1 MKKNLSKMMSMEFDY
16 IIVGAGSA
24 GCLLANR
31 LSSDPENRVLLIE
44 AGRKDNNLWLHVP
57 VGYFKTMN
65 NPKFDWM
72 YQLEKDKGLNNRRID
87 WPRGKV
93 LGGSSALNG
102 LLYIRGDKHDYD
114 NWEKLGNKGW
124 SYKEVLPLFKK
135 FECQENGEDQYHGV
149 DGELKVSNL
158 RLRRK
163 IADLFIKASE
173 EIGIPFNADCNGEKQ
188 EGVGYFQQ
196 TTHKGFRRSS
206 YRSFLNRKVRA
217 RKNLTIMTSTQ
228 ISKVIFDGS
237 KAIGVECIQ
246 NKRKASLT
254 IHAKKE
260 IILSAGAISS
270 PQILQLS
277 GIGDKD
283 LLNKFGIKTIHH
295 NPAVGKNLQDHL
307 QIRLVYKT
315 NTRTLNDELNTW
327 WKKALIGVQ
336 YILFRTGPLT
346 LSASQVFAF
355 TNTALD
361 GSRPNIQ
368 FHMQPLSADKPG
380 DGVHPFSAFTMS
392 VCNLRPESRG
402 EVSINSS
409 NPEDLPTIIPNYLS
423 TESDRKVAIESI
435 KVARKIAQAN
445 SIKEHI
451 LDEFVPGNSLSSDD
465 ELLEVARN
473 HSQSIYHPVG
483 TCKMGHDKESVVDD
497 QLRVHGI
504 KNLRVVDASI
514 MPELV
519 SGNTNAP
526 TMMIA
531 EKAAEMILNNSHT
544 SLTK

>member
-1 MKKNLSKMMSMEFDY
+1 MQEKYDY

-31 LSSDPENRVLLIE
+31 LSANPDNSVLLIE
-44 AGRKDNNLWLHVP
+44 AGRKDDNLWLHVP

-72 YQLEKDKGLNNRRID
+72 YKLEKDKGLNNRRID

-102 LLYIRGDKHDYD
+102 LLYIRGDRHDYD
-114 NWEKLGNKGW
+114 NWKDLGNKGW
-124 SYKEVLPLFKK
+124 GYDDVLPYFKK
-135 FECQENGEDQYHGV
+135 FECQENGENEYHGV

-173 EIGIPFNADCNGEKQ
+173 EIGIPYNPDCNGEKQ

-196 TTHKGFRRSS
+196 TSFKGFRRSS
-206 YRSFLNRKVRA
+206 YRSFLNRKIRS
-217 RKNLTIMTSTQ
+217 RENLTIITNTQ
-228 ISKVIFDGS
+228 ISKLVFSD
-237 KAIGVECIQ
+237 KKVIGVECIQ
-246 NKRKASLT
+246 SKGQPNKT
-254 IHAKKE
+254 IYANHE
-260 IILSAGAISS
+260 VILSAGAISS

-277 GIGDKD
+277 GIGDEKH
-283 LLNKFGIKTIHH
+283 LTKLGVNVVHN

-307 QIRLVYKT
+307 QVRMVFKT

-327 WKKALIGVQ
+327 WKKALIGLQ
-336 YILFRTGPLT
+336 YALFRTGPLT
-346 LSASQVFAF
+346 LSASQVYIF
-355 TNTALD
+355 TNTSLD

-392 VCNLRPESRG
+392 ICSLRPQSRG
-402 EVSINSS
+402 EVTINSA
-409 NPEDLPTIIPNYLS
+409 NPKDLPKIIPNYLS
-423 TESDRKVAIESI
+423 TKSDQKIAIDSI
-435 KVARKIAQAN
+435 KVARKIAEAD
-445 SIKEHI
+445 SLKKHI
-451 LDEFVPGNSLSSDD
+451 LDEFIPGSSFVSD
-465 ELLEVARN
+465 EDLLEAAKN
-473 HSQSIYHPVG
+473 NSQSIYHPVG
-483 TCKMGHDKESVVDD
+483 TCKMGNDKSSVVDD
-497 QLRVHGI
+497 RLKVHGI
-504 KNLRVVDASI
+504 SGLRVVDASI

-531 EKAAEMILNNSHT
+531 EKAAEMILADNHP
-544 SLTK
+544 SLTN

>member
-1 MKKNLSKMMSMEFDY
+1 MQEKYDY

-31 LSSDPENRVLLIE
+31 LSANPDNSVLLIE
-44 AGRKDNNLWLHVP
+44 AGRKDDNLWLHVP

-72 YQLEKDKGLNNRRID
+72 YKLEKDKGLNNRRID

-102 LLYIRGDKHDYD
+102 LLYIRGDRHDYD
-114 NWEKLGNKGW
+114 NWKDLGNKGW
-124 SYKEVLPLFKK
+124 GYDDVLPYFKK
-135 FECQENGEDQYHGV
+135 FECQENGENEYHGV

-173 EIGIPFNADCNGEKQ
+173 EIGIPYNPDCNGEKQ

-196 TTHKGFRRSS
+196 TSFKGFRRSS
-206 YRSFLNRKVRA
+206 YRSFLNRKIRS
-217 RKNLTIMTSTQ
+217 RENLTIITNTQ
-228 ISKVIFDGS
+228 ISKLAFSDKKV
-237 KAIGVECIQ
+237 IGVECIQ
-246 NKRKASLT
+246 SKGQPNKT
-254 IHAKKE
+254 IYANHE
-260 IILSAGAISS
+260 VILSAGAISS

-277 GIGDKD
+277 GIGDEKH
-283 LLNKFGIKTIHH
+283 LTKLGVNVVHN

-307 QIRLVYKT
+307 QVRMVFKT

-327 WKKALIGVQ
+327 WKKALIGLQ
-336 YILFRTGPLT
+336 YALFRTGPLT
-346 LSASQVFAF
+346 LSASQVYIF
-355 TNTALD
+355 TNTSLD

-392 VCNLRPESRG
+392 ICNLRPQSRG
-402 EVSINSS
+402 EVTINSK
-409 NPEDLPTIIPNYLS
+409 NPEDLPKIIPNYLS
-423 TESDRKVAIESI
+423 TQSDQKIAIDSI
-435 KVARKIAQAN
+435 KVARKIANASPLKQ
-445 SIKEHI
+445 HI
-451 LDEFVPGNSLSSDD
+451 LDEFVPGGSLVSDED
-465 ELLEVARN
+465 LLEAAKN
-473 HSQSIYHPVG
+473 NSQSIYHPVG
-483 TCKMGHDKESVVDD
+483 TCKMGNDKNSVVDD
-497 QLRVHGI
+497 QLKVYGV
-504 KNLRVVDASI
+504 KGLRVVDASI

-531 EKAAEMILNNSHT
+531 EKAAEMILSDNKV

>member
-1 MKKNLSKMMSMEFDY
+1 MQEKYDY

-31 LSSDPENRVLLIE
+31 LSANPNNSVLLIE

-72 YQLEKDKGLNNRRID
+72 YKLEKDKGLNNRRID

-102 LLYIRGDKHDYD
+102 LLYIRGDRHDYD
-114 NWEKLGNKGW
+114 NWQRLGNKGW
-124 SYKEVLPLFKK
+124 GYDKVLPYFKK
-135 FECQENGEDQYHGV
+135 FECQENGENEYHGV

-158 RLRRK
+158 RLKRE
-163 IADLFIKASE
+163 IAELFIQASQ
-173 EIGIPFNADCNGEKQ
+173 EIGIPYNPDCNGEQQ

-196 TTHKGFRRSS
+196 TSFKGFRKSS
-206 YRSFLNRKVRA
+206 YRSFLNKKIRG
-217 RKNLTIMTSTQ
+217 RKNLTIVTNTQ
-228 ISKVIFDGS
+228 ISKLIFED
-237 KAIGVECIQ
+237 KRVIGVNCIQ
-246 NKRKASLT
+246 SYNQPDKT
-254 IHAKKE
+254 IYANNE
-260 IILSAGAISS
+260 VILSAGSISS

-277 GIGDKD
+277 GIGDAKQ
-283 LLNKFGIKTIHH
+283 LEKLGIDVVHN

-307 QIRLVYKT
+307 QVRMVFKT

-327 WKKALIGVQ
+327 WKKALIGLQ
-336 YILFRTGPLT
+336 YFLFRTGPLT
-346 LSASQVFAF
+346 LSASQVYVF
-355 TNTALD
+355 TNTSLD

-392 VCNLRPESRG
+392 ICNLRPESRG
-402 EVSINSS
+402 EVTSNSAD
-409 NPEDLPTIIPNYLS
+409 PTQLPKIIPNYLS
-423 TESDRKVAIESI
+423 TEADRKIAIDSI
-435 KVARKIAQAN
+435 KVARKIAEAD
-445 SIKEHI
+445 SLKKHI
-451 LDEFVPGNSLSSDD
+451 LEEYVPGQSFISDE
-465 ELLEVARN
+465 ELLEAAKN
-473 HSQSIYHPVG
+473 NSQSIYHPVG
-483 TCKMGHDKESVVDD
+483 TCKMGDDENSVVDE
-497 QLRVHGI
+497 QLKVHGI
-504 KNLRVVDASI
+504 SGLRVVDASI

-531 EKAAEMILNNSHT
+531 EKAAEMILSDNNP
-544 SLTK
+544 SLTM

>member
-1 MKKNLSKMMSMEFDY
+1 MPKEYDY

-31 LSSDPENRVLLIE
+31 LSSDPENKVLLIE
-44 AGRKDNNLWLHVP
+44 AGRRDNNLWLHVP

-72 YQLEKDKGLNNRRID
+72 YKLEKDKGLNNRRID

-102 LLYIRGDKHDYD
+102 LLYIRGDRYDYD

-163 IADLFIKASE
+163 IADLFIEASE
-173 EIGIPFNADCNGEKQ
+173 EIGIPFNQDCNGEKQ

-206 YRSFLNRKVRA
+206 YRSFLNRKVRS

-228 ISKVIFDGS
+228 INKVIFDGTQ
-237 KAIGVECIQ
+237 AIGVNCSQ
-246 NKRKASLT
+246 KKGKTSLT

-260 IILSAGAISS
+260 VILSTGAISS

-277 GIGDKD
+277 GIGDEN

-295 NPAVGKNLQDHL
+295 NPWVGKNLQDHL

-327 WKKALIGVQ
+327 WKKALIGMQ

-409 NPEDLPTIIPNYLS
+409 NPENLPTIIPNYLS
-423 TESDRKVAIESI
+423 TESDREVAVESI

-451 LDEFVPGNSLSSDD
+451 LDEFVPGGSFSSDE
-465 ELLEVARN
+465 ELLEAARN

-497 QLRVHGI
+497 QLRVHGV

-531 EKAAEMILNNSHT
+531 EKAAEMILGKNHSG
-544 SLTK
+544 LTK

>member
-1 MKKNLSKMMSMEFDY
+1 MEYDY

-31 LSSDPENRVLLIE
+31 LSSDPENKVLLIE
-44 AGRKDNNLWLHVP
+44 AGRRDNNLWLHVP

-72 YQLEKDKGLNNRRID
+72 YKLEKDKGLNNRRID

-135 FECQENGEDQYHGV
+135 FECQENGEDHYHGV

-163 IADLFIKASE
+163 IADLFIEASE
-173 EIGIPFNADCNGEKQ
+173 EIGIPFNKDCNGEKQ

-228 ISKVIFDGS
+228 INRVIFDGTQ
-237 KAIGVECIQ
+237 ATGVNCTQ
-246 NKRKASLT
+246 KKGKTSLT

-260 IILSAGAISS
+260 VILSAGAISS

-277 GIGDKD
+277 GIGDED
-283 LLNKFGIKTIHH
+283 LLNKLGIQTIHH

-327 WKKALIGVQ
+327 WKKALIGMQ

-423 TESDRKVAIESI
+423 TKSDREVAVESI

-451 LDEFVPGNSLSSDD
+451 LDEFVPGGSFSSDE
-465 ELLEVARN
+465 ELLEAARN

-497 QLRVHGI
+497 QLRVHGV

-531 EKAAEMILNNSHT
+531 EKAAEMILGKIHSG
-544 SLTK
+544 LTK

>member
-1 MKKNLSKMMSMEFDY
+1 MMPKEYDY

-31 LSSDPENRVLLIE
+31 LSSVPENKVLLIE
-44 AGRKDNNLWLHVP
+44 AGRRDNNLWLHVP

-72 YQLEKDKGLNNRRID
+72 YKLEKDKGLNNRRID

-102 LLYIRGDKHDYD
+102 LLYIRGDRHDYD

-124 SYKEVLPLFKK
+124 SYRDVLPLFKK
-135 FECQENGEDQYHGV
+135 FECQENGENEYHGI

-206 YRSFLNRKVRA
+206 YRSFLNGKVRA
-217 RKNLTIMTSTQ
+217 RKNLTIMTNTQ

-237 KAIGVECIQ
+237 KAIGVDCLQ
-246 NKRKASLT
+246 KRSKENLT
-254 IHAKKE
+254 IHANKE
-260 IILSAGAISS
+260 VILSAGAISS

-277 GIGDKD
+277 GIGDEN
-283 LLNKFGIKTIHH
+283 LLNKLDIKTIHH

-327 WKKALIGVQ
+327 WKKALIGMQ

-355 TNTALD
+355 TNTSLD

-402 EVSINSS
+402 EVSIHSS
-409 NPEDLPTIIPNYLS
+409 NPKDLPTIIPNYLS
-423 TESDRKVAIESI
+423 TKSDREVAVASI

-451 LDEFVPGNSLSSDD
+451 LDEFVPGESFSSDE

-483 TCKMGHDKESVVDD
+483 TCKMGHDKDSVVDD
-497 QLRVHGI
+497 QLRVHGV

-531 EKAAEMILNNSHT
+531 EKAAEMILGNSH
-544 SLTK
+544 SGLTN

>member
-1 MKKNLSKMMSMEFDY
+1 MMPMEYDY

-31 LSSDPENRVLLIE
+31 LSSDPENKVLLIE
-44 AGRKDNNLWLHVP
+44 AGRRDNNLWLHVP

-72 YQLEKDKGLNNRRID
+72 YKLEKDKGLNNRRID

-163 IADLFIKASE
+163 IADLFIEASE
-173 EIGIPFNADCNGEKQ
+173 EIGIPFNKDCNGEKQ

-206 YRSFLNRKVRA
+206 YRSFLNRKVRS

-228 ISKVIFDGS
+228 INKVIFDGTQ
-237 KAIGVECIQ
+237 AIGVNCSQ
-246 NKRKASLT
+246 KKGKTSLT

-260 IILSAGAISS
+260 VILSAGAISS

-277 GIGDKD
+277 GIGDED
-283 LLNKFGIKTIHH
+283 LLNKLGIQTIHH

-327 WKKALIGVQ
+327 WKKALIGMQ

-355 TNTALD
+355 TNTSLD

-423 TESDRKVAIESI
+423 TESDREVAVESI

-451 LDEFVPGNSLSSDD
+451 LDEFVPGGSFSSDE
-465 ELLEVARN
+465 ELLEAARN

-497 QLRVHGI
+497 QLRVHGV

-531 EKAAEMILNNSHT
+531 EKAAEMILGKIHSG
-544 SLTK
+544 LTK

>member
-1 MKKNLSKMMSMEFDY
+1 MQEKYDY

-31 LSSDPENRVLLIE
+31 LSANPDNSVLLIE
-44 AGRKDNNLWLHVP
+44 AGRKDDNLWLHVP

-72 YQLEKDKGLNNRRID
+72 YKLEKDKGLNNRRID

-102 LLYIRGDKHDYD
+102 LLYIRGDRHDYD
-114 NWEKLGNKGW
+114 NWKDLGNKGW
-124 SYKEVLPLFKK
+124 GYDDVLPYFKK
-135 FECQENGEDQYHGV
+135 FECQENGENEYHGV

-173 EIGIPFNADCNGEKQ
+173 EIGIPYNPDCNGEKQ

-196 TTHKGFRRSS
+196 TSFKGFRRSS
-206 YRSFLNRKVRA
+206 YRSFLNRKIRS
-217 RKNLTIMTSTQ
+217 RENLTIITNTQ
-228 ISKVIFDGS
+228 ISKLVFSD
-237 KAIGVECIQ
+237 KKVIGVECIQ
-246 NKRKASLT
+246 SKGQPNKT
-254 IHAKKE
+254 IYANHE
-260 IILSAGAISS
+260 VILSAGAISS

-277 GIGDKD
+277 GIGDEKH
-283 LLNKFGIKTIHH
+283 LTKLGVNVVHN

-307 QIRLVYKT
+307 QVRMVFKT

-327 WKKALIGVQ
+327 WKKALIGLQ
-336 YILFRTGPLT
+336 YALFRTGPLT
-346 LSASQVFAF
+346 LSASQVYIF
-355 TNTALD
+355 TNTSLD

-392 VCNLRPESRG
+392 ICNLRPQSRG
-402 EVSINSS
+402 EVTINSK
-409 NPEDLPTIIPNYLS
+409 NPEDLPKIIPNYLS
-423 TESDRKVAIESI
+423 TESDQKIAIDSI
-435 KVARKIAQAN
+435 KVARKIANASPLKQ
-445 SIKEHI
+445 HI
-451 LDEFVPGNSLSSDD
+451 LDEFVPGGSLVSDED
-465 ELLEVARN
+465 LLEAAKN
-473 HSQSIYHPVG
+473 NSQSIYHPVG
-483 TCKMGHDKESVVDD
+483 TCKMGNDKNSVVDD
-497 QLRVHGI
+497 QLKVYGV
-504 KNLRVVDASI
+504 KGLRVVDASI

-531 EKAAEMILNNSHT
+531 EKAAAMILSDNKV

>member
-1 MKKNLSKMMSMEFDY
+1 MLKEYDY
-16 IIVGAGSA
+16 IVIGAGSA

-31 LSSDPENRVLLIE
+31 LSLDPENKVLLIE
-44 AGRKDNNLWLHVP
+44 AGRRDNNIWLHVP

-72 YQLEKDKGLNNRRID
+72 YKLEKDKGLNNRRID

-102 LLYIRGDKHDYD
+102 LLYIRGDRHDYD

-124 SYKEVLPLFKK
+124 SYKDVLPYFKK
-135 FECQENGEDQYHGV
+135 FECQENGANEFHGI

-158 RLRRK
+158 RLRRE
-163 IADLFIKASE
+163 IADLFIQASE
-173 EIGIPFNADCNGEKQ
+173 EVGIPFNSDCNGEKQ

-206 YRSFLNRKVRA
+206 YRSFLNRKIRS
-217 RKNLTIMTSTQ
+217 RKNLTIVTNTQ
-228 ISKVIFDGS
+228 LGKVIFEGS
-237 KAIGVECIQ
+237 KAIGVECSQ
-246 NKRKASLT
+246 NKGQSNQI
-254 IHAKKE
+254 IHANKE
-260 IILSAGAISS
+260 VILSAGAISS

-277 GIGDKD
+277 GIGDDKH
-283 LLNKFGIKTIHH
+283 LSELGIKTIHN
-295 NPAVGKNLQDHL
+295 NPSVGKNLQDHL
-307 QIRLVYKT
+307 QVRMVYKT

-327 WKKALIGVQ
+327 WKKGLIGLQ
-336 YILFRTGPLT
+336 YMLFRTGPLT

-355 TNTALD
+355 TNTSLD

-392 VCNLRPESRG
+392 ICNLRPESRG
-402 EVSINSS
+402 EVSIKSS
-409 NPEDLPTIIPNYLS
+409 NPNDLPTIIPNYLS
-423 TESDRKVAIESI
+423 TESDRQIAIDSI
-435 KVARKIAQAN
+435 KVARKIAKAN
-445 SIKEHI
+445 SIKNNI
-451 LDEFVPGNSLSSDD
+451 LDEYVPGYSFESDE
-465 ELLEVARN
+465 ELLEVAKN

-483 TCKMGHDKESVVDD
+483 TCKMGHDEESVVDD
-497 QLRVHGI
+497 RLRVHGVSG
-504 KNLRVVDASI
+504 LRVVDASI

-531 EKAAEMILNNSHT
+531 EKAAEMILEDNHS

>member
-1 MKKNLSKMMSMEFDY
+1 MSRTYDF
-16 IIVGAGSA
+16 IIIGAGSA

-31 LSSDPENRVLLIE
+31 LSENPSNSVLLIE
-44 AGRKDNNLWLHVP
+44 AGRKDNNLWLHIP

-72 YQLEKDKGLNNRRID
+72 FKLEKDKGVNNRRID

-102 LLYIRGDKHDYD
+102 LLYIRGDRHDYD
-114 NWEKLGNKGW
+114 NWKDLGNEGW
-124 SYKEVLPLFKK
+124 SYKDVLPYFKK
-135 FECQENGEDQYHGV
+135 FECQENGSNEYHGV

-158 RLRRK
+158 RLKRK

-173 EIGIPFNADCNGEKQ
+173 EIGIPNNPDCNGENQ

-196 TTHKGFRRSS
+196 TSFKGFRRSS
-206 YRSFLNRKVRA
+206 YRSFLNKKIRN
-217 RKNLTIMTSTQ
+217 RKNLTIITNTQ
-228 ISKVIFDGS
+228 VSKVLFKNK
-237 KAIGVECIQ
+237 KAIGVQCIES
-246 NKRKASLT
+246 NAHKDRNIYANS
-254 IHAKKE
+254 E
-260 IILSAGAISS
+260 VIISAGSISS

-277 GIGDKD
+277 GIGDEQHLKG
-283 LLNKFGIKTIHH
+283 LGINVIHN

-307 QIRLVYKT
+307 QVRMVFKT

-327 WKKALIGVQ
+327 WKKALIGLQ
-336 YILFRTGPLT
+336 YMLFRTGPLT
-346 LSASQVFAF
+346 LSASQVYAF
-355 TNTALD
+355 TNTSLD

-392 VCNLRPESRG
+392 ICNLRPESRG
-402 EVSINSS
+402 EVKINSS
-409 NPEDLPTIIPNYLS
+409 DPTQLPKIIPNYLS
-423 TESDRKVAIESI
+423 TDSDKKIAIDSI
-435 KVARKIAQAN
+435 KVARKIADAD
-445 SIKEHI
+445 SLKKYI
-451 LDEFVPGNSLSSDD
+451 LEEYVPGPAFESDE
-465 ELLEVARN
+465 ELLEAAKN
-473 HSQSIYHPVG
+473 NSQSIYHPVG
-483 TCKMGHDKESVVDD
+483 TCKMGNDIDSVVDEK
-497 QLRVHGI
+497 LKVYGVSG
-504 KNLRVVDASI
+504 LRVVDASI

-531 EKAAEMILNNSHT
+531 EKASEMILADYDL

>member
-1 MKKNLSKMMSMEFDY
+1 MQEKYDY

-31 LSSDPENRVLLIE
+31 LSANPNNSVLLIE

-72 YQLEKDKGLNNRRID
+72 YKLEKDKGLNNRRID

-102 LLYIRGDKHDYD
+102 LLYIRGDRHDYD
-114 NWEKLGNKGW
+114 NWKRLGNKGW
-124 SYKEVLPLFKK
+124 GYDKVLPYFKK
-135 FECQENGEDQYHGV
+135 FECQENGENEYHGV

-158 RLRRK
+158 RLKRE
-163 IADLFIKASE
+163 IAELFIQASQ
-173 EIGIPFNADCNGEKQ
+173 EIGIPYNPDCNGEQQ

-196 TTHKGFRRSS
+196 TSFKGFRKSS
-206 YRSFLNRKVRA
+206 YRSFLNKKIRS
-217 RKNLTIMTSTQ
+217 RKNLTIVTNTQ
-228 ISKVIFDGS
+228 ISKLIFED
-237 KAIGVECIQ
+237 KRVIGVNCIQ
-246 NKRKASLT
+246 SYNQPDKT
-254 IHAKKE
+254 IYANNE
-260 IILSAGAISS
+260 VILSAGSISS

-277 GIGDKD
+277 GIGDAKQ
-283 LLNKFGIKTIHH
+283 LEKLGIDVVHN

-307 QIRLVYKT
+307 QVRMVFKT

-327 WKKALIGVQ
+327 WKKALIGLQ
-336 YILFRTGPLT
+336 YFLFRTGPLT
-346 LSASQVFAF
+346 LSASQVYVF
-355 TNTALD
+355 TNTSLD

-392 VCNLRPESRG
+392 ICNLRPESRG
-402 EVSINSS
+402 EVTINSAD
-409 NPEDLPTIIPNYLS
+409 PTQLPKIIPNYLS
-423 TESDRKVAIESI
+423 TEADRKIAIDSI
-435 KVARKIAQAN
+435 KVARKIAEAD
-445 SIKEHI
+445 SLKKHI
-451 LDEFVPGNSLSSDD
+451 LDEYVPGQSFISDE
-465 ELLEVARN
+465 ELLEAAKN
-473 HSQSIYHPVG
+473 NSQSIYHPVG
-483 TCKMGHDKESVVDD
+483 TCKMGDDENSVVDE
-497 QLRVHGI
+497 QLKVHGI
-504 KNLRVVDASI
+504 SGLRVVDASI

-531 EKAAEMILNNSHT
+531 EKAAEMILSDNNP
-544 SLTK
+544 SLTT

>member
-72 YQLEKDKGLNNRRID
+72 YRLEKDKGLNNRRID

-260 IILSAGAISS
+260 VILSAGAISS

-283 LLNKFGIKTIHH
+283 LLNKLGIKTIHH

-327 WKKALIGVQ
+327 WKRALIGVQ

-451 LDEFVPGNSLSSDD
+451 LDEFVPGNSFSSDD

>member
-1 MKKNLSKMMSMEFDY
+1 MSRTYDF
-16 IIVGAGSA
+16 IIIGAGSA

-31 LSSDPENRVLLIE
+31 LSENPSSSVLLIE
-44 AGRKDNNLWLHVP
+44 AGRKDNNLWLHIP

-72 YQLEKDKGLNNRRID
+72 FKLEKDKGVNNRRID

-102 LLYIRGDKHDYD
+102 LLYIRGDRHDYD
-114 NWEKLGNKGW
+114 NWKDLGNEGW
-124 SYKEVLPLFKK
+124 SYKDVLPYFKK
-135 FECQENGEDQYHGV
+135 FECQENGSNEYHGV

-158 RLRRK
+158 RLKRK

-173 EIGIPFNADCNGEKQ
+173 EIGIPNNPDCNGENQ

-196 TTHKGFRRSS
+196 TSFKGFRRSS
-206 YRSFLNRKVRA
+206 YRSFLNKKIRN
-217 RKNLTIMTSTQ
+217 RKNLTIITNTQ
-228 ISKVIFDGS
+228 VSKVLFKNK
-237 KAIGVECIQ
+237 KAIGVQCIES
-246 NKRKASLT
+246 NAHKDRNIYANS
-254 IHAKKE
+254 E
-260 IILSAGAISS
+260 VIISAGSISS

-277 GIGDKD
+277 GIGDEQHLKG
-283 LLNKFGIKTIHH
+283 LGINVIHN

-307 QIRLVYKT
+307 QVRMVFKT

-327 WKKALIGVQ
+327 WKKALIGLQ
-336 YILFRTGPLT
+336 YMLFRTGPLT
-346 LSASQVFAF
+346 LSASQVYAF
-355 TNTALD
+355 TNTSLD

-392 VCNLRPESRG
+392 ICNLRPESRG
-402 EVSINSS
+402 EVKINSS
-409 NPEDLPTIIPNYLS
+409 DPTQLPKIIPNYLS
-423 TESDRKVAIESI
+423 TDSDKKIAIDSI
-435 KVARKIAQAN
+435 KVARKIADAD
-445 SIKEHI
+445 SLKKYI
-451 LDEFVPGNSLSSDD
+451 LEEYVPGPAFESDE
-465 ELLEVARN
+465 ELLEAAKN
-473 HSQSIYHPVG
+473 NSQSIYHPVG
-483 TCKMGHDKESVVDD
+483 TCKMGNDIDSVVDEK
-497 QLRVHGI
+497 LKVHGVSG
-504 KNLRVVDASI
+504 LRVVDASI

-531 EKAAEMILNNSHT
+531 EKASEMILADYDL

>member
-1 MKKNLSKMMSMEFDY
+1 MQEKYDY

-31 LSSDPENRVLLIE
+31 LSANPDNSVLLIE
-44 AGRKDNNLWLHVP
+44 AGRKDDNLWLHVP

-72 YQLEKDKGLNNRRID
+72 YKLEKDKGLNNRRID

-102 LLYIRGDKHDYD
+102 LLYIRGDRHDYD
-114 NWEKLGNKGW
+114 NWKDLGNKGW
-124 SYKEVLPLFKK
+124 GYDDVLPYFKK
-135 FECQENGEDQYHGV
+135 FECQENGENEYHGV

-173 EIGIPFNADCNGEKQ
+173 EIGIPYNPDCNGEKQ

-196 TTHKGFRRSS
+196 TSFKGFRRSS
-206 YRSFLNRKVRA
+206 YRSFLNRKIRS
-217 RKNLTIMTSTQ
+217 RENLTIITNTQ
-228 ISKVIFDGS
+228 ISKLVFSD
-237 KAIGVECIQ
+237 KKVIGVECIQ
-246 NKRKASLT
+246 SKGQPNKT
-254 IHAKKE
+254 IYANHE
-260 IILSAGAISS
+260 VILSAGAISS

-277 GIGDKD
+277 GIGDEKHLTKLGVD
-283 LLNKFGIKTIHH
+283 VVHN

-307 QIRLVYKT
+307 QVRMVFKT

-327 WKKALIGVQ
+327 WKKALIGLQ
-336 YILFRTGPLT
+336 YALFRTGPLT
-346 LSASQVFAF
+346 LSASQVYIF
-355 TNTALD
+355 TNTSLD

-392 VCNLRPESRG
+392 ICNLRPQSRG
-402 EVSINSS
+402 EVTINSK
-409 NPEDLPTIIPNYLS
+409 NPEDLPKIIPNYLS
-423 TESDRKVAIESI
+423 TQSDQKIAIDSI
-435 KVARKIAQAN
+435 KVARKIANASPLKQ
-445 SIKEHI
+445 HI
-451 LDEFVPGNSLSSDD
+451 LDEFVPGGSLVSDED
-465 ELLEVARN
+465 LLEAAKN
-473 HSQSIYHPVG
+473 NSQSIYHPVG
-483 TCKMGHDKESVVDD
+483 TCKMGNDKNSVVDD
-497 QLRVHGI
+497 QLKVYGV
-504 KNLRVVDASI
+504 KGLRVVDASI

-531 EKAAEMILNNSHT
+531 EKAAEMILSDNKV

>member
-1 MKKNLSKMMSMEFDY
+1 MQEKYDY

-31 LSSDPENRVLLIE
+31 LSANLDNSVLLIE
-44 AGRKDNNLWLHVP
+44 AGRKDDNLWLHVP

-72 YQLEKDKGLNNRRID
+72 YKLEKDKGLNNRRID

-102 LLYIRGDKHDYD
+102 LLYIRGDRHDYD
-114 NWEKLGNKGW
+114 NWKDLGNKGW
-124 SYKEVLPLFKK
+124 GYDDVLPYFKK
-135 FECQENGEDQYHGV
+135 FECQENGENEYHGV

-173 EIGIPFNADCNGEKQ
+173 EIGIPYNPDCNGEKQ

-196 TTHKGFRRSS
+196 TSFKGFRRSS
-206 YRSFLNRKVRA
+206 YRSFLNRKIRS
-217 RKNLTIMTSTQ
+217 RKNLTIITNTQ
-228 ISKVIFDGS
+228 ISKLVFSD
-237 KAIGVECIQ
+237 KKVIGVECIQ
-246 NKRKASLT
+246 SKGQPNKT
-254 IHAKKE
+254 INANHE
-260 IILSAGAISS
+260 VILSAGAISS

-277 GIGDKD
+277 GIGDEKH
-283 LLNKFGIKTIHH
+283 LTKLGVNVIHN

-307 QIRLVYKT
+307 QVRMVFKT

-327 WKKALIGVQ
+327 WKKALIGLQ
-336 YILFRTGPLT
+336 YALFRTGPLT
-346 LSASQVFAF
+346 LSASQVYIF
-355 TNTALD
+355 TNTSLD

-392 VCNLRPESRG
+392 ICNLRPQSRG
-402 EVSINSS
+402 EVTINSK
-409 NPEDLPTIIPNYLS
+409 NPEDLPKIIPNYLS
-423 TESDRKVAIESI
+423 TESDQKIAIDSI
-435 KVARKIAQAN
+435 KVARKIANASPLKQ
-445 SIKEHI
+445 HI
-451 LDEFVPGNSLSSDD
+451 LDEFVPGGSLVSDED
-465 ELLEVARN
+465 LLEAAKN
-473 HSQSIYHPVG
+473 NSQSIYHPVG
-483 TCKMGHDKESVVDD
+483 TCKMGNDKNSVVDD
-497 QLRVHGI
+497 QLKVYGV
-504 KNLRVVDASI
+504 KGLRVVDASI

-531 EKAAEMILNNSHT
+531 EKAAAMILSDNKV

>member
-1 MKKNLSKMMSMEFDY
+1 MNEKYDY
-16 IIVGAGSA
+16 IIIGAGSA

-31 LSSDPENRVLLIE
+31 LSANPNNSVLLVE
-44 AGRKDNNLWLHVP
+44 AGRKDDNIWLHVP

-72 YQLEKDKGLNNRRID
+72 YKLEKDKGLNNRRID

-102 LLYIRGDKHDYD
+102 LLYIRGDRYDYD
-114 NWEKLGNKGW
+114 NWKDLGNKGW
-124 SYKEVLPLFKK
+124 GYDDVLPYFKK
-135 FECQENGEDQYHGV
+135 FECQENGENEYHGV

-173 EIGIPFNADCNGEKQ
+173 EIGIPYNPDCNGEKQ

-196 TTHKGFRRSS
+196 TSFKGFRRSS
-206 YRSFLNRKVRA
+206 YRSFLNGKIRS
-217 RKNLTIMTSTQ
+217 RKNLTIITNTQ
-228 ISKVIFDGS
+228 VSKLVFLDKKVI
-237 KAIGVECIQ
+237 GVDCIQ
-246 NKRKASLT
+246 T
-254 IHAKKE
+254 IGQPDKTIYANNE
-260 IILSAGAISS
+260 VILSAGAISS

-277 GIGDKD
+277 GIGDEKH
-283 LLNKFGIKTIHH
+283 LAKLGVKVIHN

-307 QIRLVYKT
+307 QVRMVFKT

-327 WKKALIGVQ
+327 WKKALIGLQ
-336 YILFRTGPLT
+336 YALFRTGPLT
-346 LSASQVFAF
+346 LSASQVYIF
-355 TNTALD
+355 TNTSLD

-392 VCNLRPESRG
+392 ICNLRPQSRG
-402 EVSINSS
+402 EVTINTA
-409 NPEDLPTIIPNYLS
+409 NPKDLPKIIPNYLS
-423 TESDRKVAIESI
+423 TKSDQKIAIDSI
-435 KVARKIAQAN
+435 KVARKIAEAD
-445 SIKEHI
+445 SLKKHI
-451 LDEFVPGNSLSSDD
+451 LDEFIPGSSFVSD
-465 ELLEVARN
+465 EDLLEAAKN
-473 HSQSIYHPVG
+473 NSQSIYHPVG
-483 TCKMGHDKESVVDD
+483 TCKMGNDKSSVVDD
-497 QLRVHGI
+497 RLKVHGI
-504 KNLRVVDASI
+504 SGLRVVDASI

-531 EKAAEMILNNSHT
+531 EKAAEMILADNHP
-544 SLTK
+544 SLTN

>member
-1 MKKNLSKMMSMEFDY
+1 MNEKYDY
-16 IIVGAGSA
+16 IIIGAGSA

-31 LSSDPENRVLLIE
+31 LSANPNNSVLLVE
-44 AGRKDNNLWLHVP
+44 AGRKDDNIWLHVP

-72 YQLEKDKGLNNRRID
+72 YKLEKDKGLNNRRID

-102 LLYIRGDKHDYD
+102 LLYIRGDRHDYD
-114 NWEKLGNKGW
+114 NWKDLGNKGW
-124 SYKEVLPLFKK
+124 GYDDVLPYFKK
-135 FECQENGEDQYHGV
+135 FECQENGESEYHGA

-173 EIGIPFNADCNGEKQ
+173 EIGIPYNPDCNGEKQ

-196 TTHKGFRRSS
+196 TSFKGFRRSS
-206 YRSFLNRKVRA
+206 YRSFLNKKIRS
-217 RKNLTIMTSTQ
+217 RKNLTIITNTQ
-228 ISKVIFDGS
+228 VSKLVFLDKKVIGVDCI
-237 KAIGVECIQ
+237 KTIGQ
-246 NKRKASLT
+246 PDKT
-254 IHAKKE
+254 IYANNE
-260 IILSAGAISS
+260 VILSAGAISS

-277 GIGDKD
+277 GIGDEKH
-283 LLNKFGIKTIHH
+283 LAKLGVKVIHN

-307 QIRLVYKT
+307 QVRMVFKT

-327 WKKALIGVQ
+327 WKKALIGLQ
-336 YILFRTGPLT
+336 YALFRTGPLT
-346 LSASQVFAF
+346 LSASQVYIF
-355 TNTALD
+355 TNTSLD

-392 VCNLRPESRG
+392 ICSLRPQSRG
-402 EVSINSS
+402 EVTINSA
-409 NPEDLPTIIPNYLS
+409 NPKDLPKIIPNYLS
-423 TESDRKVAIESI
+423 TKSDQKIAIDSI
-435 KVARKIAQAN
+435 KVARKIAEAD
-445 SIKEHI
+445 SLKKHI
-451 LDEFVPGNSLSSDD
+451 LDEFIPGSSFVSD
-465 ELLEVARN
+465 EDLLEAAKN
-473 HSQSIYHPVG
+473 NSQSIYHPVG
-483 TCKMGHDKESVVDD
+483 TCKMGNDKSSVVDD
-497 QLRVHGI
+497 RLKVHGI
-504 KNLRVVDASI
+504 SGLRVVDASI

-531 EKAAEMILNNSHT
+531 EKAAEMILADNHP
-544 SLTK
+544 SLTN